1 LFDGFDA
8 TFKNI
13 LVLSW
18 GSGLLVE
25 ETGGIGE
32 NQRFVGSQ

>member
-13 LVLSW
+13 LVLSL

-25 ETGGIGE
+25 ETGEIGE
-32 NQRFVGSQ
+32 NKTFN